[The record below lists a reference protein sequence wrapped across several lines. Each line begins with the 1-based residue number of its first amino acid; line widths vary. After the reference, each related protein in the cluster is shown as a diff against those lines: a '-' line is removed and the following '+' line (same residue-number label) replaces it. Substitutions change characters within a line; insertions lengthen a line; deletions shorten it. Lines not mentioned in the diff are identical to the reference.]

1 MITALTAKQ
10 LALEWLAKEERDM
23 NAFGSALP
31 GHAEKTPTH
40 LMILD
45 AQTEEHDFGW
55 VFYWT
60 SREYHETGDI
70 RHALGGNAPL
80 IVDRED
86 GSLHVTGTA
95 KRTAVYV
102 DEYRERKKRPNQS
115 PEPTAFGRGSS

>member
-1 MITALTAKQ
+1 MITTAKANQ
-10 LALEWLAKEERDM
+10 LAVDWLGKAERDM

-31 GHAEKTPTH
+31 GHAEKAPTH

-45 AQTEEHDFGW
+45 ALTEEHDFGW

-80 IVDRED
+80 IVDRDD
-86 GSLHVTGTA
+86 GSIHITGTA
-95 KRTAVYV
+95 KRTTVYIDDYRKIKNGAQPAATDNAV
-102 DEYRERKKRPNQS
+102 
-115 PEPTAFGRGSS
+115 